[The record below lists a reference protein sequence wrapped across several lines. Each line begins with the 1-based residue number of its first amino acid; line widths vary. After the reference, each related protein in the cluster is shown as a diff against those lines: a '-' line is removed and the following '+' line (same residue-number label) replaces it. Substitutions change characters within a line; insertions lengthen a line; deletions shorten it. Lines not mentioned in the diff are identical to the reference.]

1 VPWWNDELKILR
13 KNVNALRRIYQ
24 RTSSNEDL
32 RSEGKDQYN
41 EGKRQYQLKLKDE
54 KFKSWQSYCS
64 STEESNTWN
73 AIYKTASGKSR
84 NKTCLT
90 TLQQPDGTF
99 TLYMESSTKHMLDYF
114 VPEDNET
121 NDSAI
126 HKQIR
131 EQVKEPVDT
140 EDNKS
145 FSREEIKSAI
155 KKSLILKRLQGR
167 MD

>member
-1 VPWWNDELKILR
+1 M
-13 KNVNALRRIYQ
+13 
-24 RTSSNEDL
+24 
-32 RSEGKDQYN
+32 
-41 EGKRQYQLKLKDE
+41 KLKDE
-54 KFKSWQSYCS
+54 KFKFWQNYCS
-64 STEESNTWN
+64 STEESNPWN

-90 TLQQPDGTF
+90 TLQQPNGTF
-99 TLYMESSTKHMLDYF
+99 TLDTESTTKYMLDYF